1 MDAAPADLVLAE
13 LNDAGNLVIA
23 KNYLGSAFLPDF
35 NFNGIGDIEPG
46 QGYQLKTNEAGTLN
60 FLSNDNSY
68 RLSAMEVTNN
78 DLRHFELATNTGS
91 NMTISVLA
99 DAWKTLPAI
108 GDEIAAYNS
117 KGELVG
123 SAIYTDPVS
132 VIAIWGNDATTEK
145 VDGLNNGE
153 AMTFKLWNKRF
164 NTTQELIVKEWIEG
178 ANAYQT
184 DAVYQIGAIETV
196 QYTTSMSQLGVYPIP
211 AKHELNVDLE
221 LGQSEGVTVSI
232 YNLIGE
238 LMVTNSYEMSKG
250 INTLRLDIDGL
261 KDGVYLC
268 KVNSGNNQMTRK
280 FNVLK

>member
-1 MDAAPADLVLAE
+1 L
-13 LNDAGNLVIA
+13 
-23 KNYLGSAFLPDF
+23 
-35 NFNGIGDIEPG
+35 
-46 QGYQLKTNEAGTLN
+46 
-60 FLSNDNSY
+60 
-68 RLSAMEVTNN
+68 
-78 DLRHFELATNTGS
+78 
-91 NMTISVLA
+91 
-99 DAWKTLPAI
+99 I

-184 DAVYQIGAIETV
+184 DAVYQIGAIEAV
-196 QYTTSMSQLGVYPIP
+196 EYSNSINQLGVYPIP
-211 AKHELNVDLE
+211 AKHELNIDLE

-261 KDGVYLC
+261 KDGV
-268 KVNSGNNQMTRK
+268 
-280 FNVLK
+280 